1 MDPSMLKLGLKTAA
15 GTLASPAGQ
24 ALAGGAGYLLGQLTP
39 EARAERRQLRKDT
52 EAMRQGKLGL
62 SDAEKRSMLAGSM
75 RGIQAQTAGAEAG
88 LRRMAAAQGGFGRS
102 GAQQNALLGLQGMK
116 AEKAAGAMGQLDKQ
130 SQDLA
135 LSRQQDVM
143 NRLAQRRKE
152 QIEAA
157 TGAAKGVAA
166 LPQTIIDE
174 RARVRAEAEGKA
186 VPGVFDATQ
195 LAQALIKKMG
205 ETPTATR

>member
-1 MDPSMLKLGLKTAA
+1 MLKLGLKTAA

-24 ALAGGAGYLLGQLTP
+24 VLAGGAGYLLGQLTP

-75 RGIQAQTAGAEAG
+75 RGIQAQTSATEAG

-102 GAQQNALLGLQGMK
+102 GAQQQALAGIQGVK
-116 AEKAAGAMGQLDKQ
+116 AEQAAKAMGGIDQQ
-130 SQDLA
+130 SQQLA

-152 QIEAA
+152 QLAA
-157 TGAAKGVAA
+157 IGAAAPGVAA
-166 LPQTIIDE
+166 MPQTALDE

-186 VPGVFDATQ
+186 VPGVYAGTQ
-195 LAQALIKKMG
+195 FAQGTVA
-205 ETPTATR
+205 PATR